1 MCLFKYHGIAPTR
14 YSCFLFLFTF
24 GFSTFNKS
32 VLDKAHSKNIGA
44 KLFHVTHLHQRLTLV
59 VKGTNGGYLHGLVR
73 DQTCEDNK
81 GTLVVQVENKIKYK
95 SSVLSS
101 KTKTKTSSGVES
113 GVESGVASGVEK
125 EKSAQHD
132 TKRKKTTNDK
142 RKQRNQKKEI
152 LLRAASE
159 TNEDSG
165 SDGEQEN
172 RNRNEDLEEPVPHKH
187 HDFVDIS

>member
-1 MCLFKYHGIAPTR
+1 MFFIFFY
-14 YSCFLFLFTF
+14 FMV
-24 GFSTFNKS
+24 FNKS

-101 KTKTKTSSGVES
+101 KTKTSSGGESGVES
-113 GVESGVASGVEK
+113 GVESGGET

-132 TKRKKTTNDK
+132 TKRKKTTYDK

-152 LLRAASE
+152 LLREASE

>member
-1 MCLFKYHGIAPTR
+1 MFFISFY
-14 YSCFLFLFTF
+14 YMV
-24 GFSTFNKS
+24 FNNS

-101 KTKTKTSSGVES
+101 KTKTSSGGESGVES
-113 GVESGVASGVEK
+113 GVESGGET

-132 TKRKKTTNDK
+132 TKRKKTTYDK

-159 TNEDSG
+159 TNEDSS

>member
-1 MCLFKYHGIAPTR
+1 MFFF
-14 YSCFLFLFTF
+14 FLYGL
-24 GFSTFNKS
+24 STFNKS

-95 SSVLSS
+95 SSVSS
-101 KTKTKTSSGVES
+101 KTKSSSGVES
-113 GVESGVASGVEK
+113 GVERKSGVGK
-125 EKSAQHD
+125 EKSAQHG
-132 TKRKKTTNDK
+132 TKRKKTTKDK
-142 RKQRNQKKEI
+142 HKQRNQIKEI

-159 TNEDSG
+159 TNEGDQG
-165 SDGEQEN
+165 DQEKLVYHEDD
-172 RNRNEDLEEPVPHKH
+172 RNRNEDLEEPVPRKH